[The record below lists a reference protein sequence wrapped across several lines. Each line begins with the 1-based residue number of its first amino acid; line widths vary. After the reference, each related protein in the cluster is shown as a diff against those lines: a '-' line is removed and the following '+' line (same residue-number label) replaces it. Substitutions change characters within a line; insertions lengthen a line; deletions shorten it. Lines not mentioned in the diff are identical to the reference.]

1 MSMGTCISLVLASP
15 HECCSSFRTTSLA
28 PLHYCGFLRR
38 TFSLLRGFCACF
50 AYASAC
56 FESFLTMAVSCIC
69 KSVVVA
75 LRCLRLPIVDY
86 LHVVPVVPFVCQSV
100 RYRRFKRS
108 IFLLWWCTWL
118 MVLEFGHSGDDTD
131 VIIRVVILLVLI
143 HGSNPIW
150 LSQNASILYIH
161 RIFDSRN
168 SISQEDRMELSL
180 L

>member
-1 MSMGTCISLVLASP
+1 
-15 HECCSSFRTTSLA
+15 
-28 PLHYCGFLRR
+28 
-38 TFSLLRGFCACF
+38 
-50 AYASAC
+50 
-56 FESFLTMAVSCIC
+56 
-69 KSVVVA
+69 
-75 LRCLRLPIVDY
+75 
-86 LHVVPVVPFVCQSV
+86 
-100 RYRRFKRS
+100 
-108 IFLLWWCTWL
+108 